1 MQGGVSTGRTTTD
14 TCDVVAKLDNPSPLY
29 CHVDTAFLT
38 QVKALG
44 SYLIPRARIQVSA
57 TLQSIPGPE
66 ILASYTALNAI
77 VAPSLGRSLS
87 GNNANVSVNLVSPGT
102 IYGDRLNQV
111 DLRVSKVLTYGRTR
125 ASVNVDLYNALN
137 ANPVLSQNNNFA
149 AWQVPTSILTA
160 RFAKISVQFDF

>member
-1 MQGGVSTGRTTTD
+1 M
-14 TCDVVAKLDNPSPLY
+14 VAKLDNPSPLY

-44 SYLIPRARIQVSA
+44 SYLIPRVDVQVSG
-57 TLQSIPGPE
+57 TLPE
-66 ILASYTALNAI
+66 HSRARRSWRTTPRSNAV

-87 GNNANVSVNLVSPGT
+87 GNAANVTVNLVAPGT
-102 IYGDRLNQV
+102 MYGERLNQL
-111 DLRVSKVLTYGRTR
+111 DLRFGKVLRFGRTR
-125 ASVNVDLYNALN
+125 TTVNLDLYNALN
-137 ANPVLSQNNNFA
+137 ANTVLSQNNNFA